1 MSLQP
6 VAADRGELRPVA
18 APVSRSGLVAVL
30 LAVAAIVLAVAPFA
44 AVTMPPLFDYPN
56 HLARVDILAR
66 LADDTFL
73 AGHYQQSSFI
83 LPNVLSDVV
92 LLWLGRLVDADTA
105 GRILTAAT
113 VALTAGGIAV
123 LARVAS
129 GRASVLAL
137 MAGILATN
145 EMMFWGFL
153 NYDLGVALIPWAVAL
168 WLKLDD
174 ASGVARVATGAG
186 AALLVAAAHLV
197 AFGLY
202 AVIIAILELDRAWR
216 HRREPV
222 TAWFGRLV
230 ASALPFVPVLALY
243 IAVSPSRALAV
254 DLHFDFSAWAKLSPY
269 ARLISSGNPWL
280 DTPMLLG
287 MVALVAGLIVARRTR
302 VLRSLGLVTAGLA
315 LLALALPY
323 SALGSFFLD
332 ARVVIVVVL
341 MGVAALTTTARLS
354 WRAEL
359 LLAGVILAAIGL
371 RSAVLITDWR
381 AQESGLTE
389 LRAAFAT
396 LPRDSLLAAGS
407 GRDFELGD
415 WTTTRRV
422 KPAYEHSAS
431 YAVIDR
437 HAFVPNVFARA
448 GQNPLVVTPANQAE
462 EWLAGNPIRRL
473 TSEDD
478 LYNFAADV
486 AAARPVL
493 GGSGRA
499 FAVAYFRKCGEWPA
513 RAQVRLVA
521 CGSDFSIVE
530 VTDRTPAKELPVD
543 DEDAE

>member
-6 VAADRGELRPVA
+6 VAADRGDIRPVA

-30 LAVAAIVLAVAPFA
+30 LAVAAIVLAVAPLA
-44 AVTMPPLFDYPN
+44 VVTMPPLFDYPN

-73 AGHYQQSSFI
+73 AGHYRQSSFI

-92 LLWLGRLVDADTA
+92 LLGLGRLVDADTA
-105 GRILTAAT
+105 GRILLAAT

-168 WLKLDD
+168 WLRLDG
-174 ASGVARVATGAG
+174 APGLARVAAG
-186 AALLVAAAHLV
+186 AVFALVIAAAHLV

-216 HRREPV
+216 HRREPNR
-222 TAWFGRLV
+222 AWFGRLV
-230 ASALPFVPVLALY
+230 ASASQFVPVLALY
-243 IAVSPSRALAV
+243 VAISPSSRLAV
-254 DLHFDFSAWAKLSPY
+254 DLQFDFSFPAKLMPY

-280 DTPMLLG
+280 DTSLLIG
-287 MVALVAGLIVARRTR
+287 MVLLAVGLIVARRAR
-302 VLRSLGLVTAGLA
+302 VLRSLGLVTLGLA
-315 LLALALPY
+315 VLALALPY

-332 ARVVIVVVL
+332 ARVAIVVVL
-341 MGVAALTTTARLS
+341 FAVAALVTTARLS
-354 WRAEL
+354 WRAEV
-359 LLAGVILAAIGL
+359 LLAGIILAAIGL
-371 RSAVLITDWR
+371 RSAVLISDWR
-381 AQESGLTE
+381 AQESGLAE

-396 LPRDSLLAAGS
+396 LPRDSLVAAGS

-422 KPAYEHSAS
+422 KPAYEHAAG

-437 HAFVPNVFARA
+437 HAFVPNIFARA
-448 GQNPLVVTPANQAE
+448 GQNPLVVTPGNQAE

-473 TSEDD
+473 YNEDD
-478 LYNFAADV
+478 LFNFASDV
-486 AAARPVL
+486 AAARPIT

-530 VTDRTPAKELPVD
+530 VTDKTPPKQLPVD
-543 DEDAE
+543 EDDE